1 VALVTWDASY
11 SVNVKKC
18 DADHQKL
25 FYLINTLHEAM
36 KSGQGRTIIAGIVHE
51 LEWYTQTH
59 FLTEEDLLQRARY
72 PDLDDHRFQH
82 QKFVAQVKQFRED
95 LDARG
100 TANSITVLTFLK
112 DWLASHIKQSDKKYS
127 EHLRSQGIN

>member
-1 VALVTWDASY
+1 MALVTWDASY
-11 SVNVKKC
+11 SVNVKRC

-51 LEWYTQTH
+51 LEGYTQTH
-59 FLTEEDLLQRARY
+59 FLAEEALLQRAQH
-72 PDLDDHRFQH
+72 PNLNDHRLQH
-82 QKFVAQVKQFRED
+82 QEFVAQVKQFRDD

-100 TANSITVLTFLK
+100 TANSIAVLAFLK
-112 DWLASHIKQSDKKYS
+112 DWLANHIKQADKRYS
-127 EHLRSQGIN
+127 EYVNSQGIS